1 MKNLKTF
8 EQFELE
14 NLNEKVGY
22 NQISHKNKSF
32 VVYNHIGI
40 EDLSK
45 KYKIVNLKNSVGP
58 DIEFPAIAELDN
70 NKPFIRNIY
79 RHELDKLE
87 KGIFFESHNLDK
99 DAKLFES
106 GAITKILTDAGFIS
120 FEDSDEYDYDI
131 GIGGVINTVDPGI
144 AKDIADELNDNG
156 ISAKAKRDTVI
167 VESVNEGVHADKL
180 TKGLKASLGEIEFV
194 NESINQIPGE
204 IQFDAEPHTFLKD
217 PRELDKAVAEV
228 DKYLAGGKENIGG
241 FMIDRYLKD
250 SFDLDAFIDSVHLHY
265 PRPMIPESMNEAS
278 YTERVELKNDFL
290 DFFRVPDSKRLKF
303 AIYKFDG
310 NDDMDD
316 LFDDLKPYASTVDGV
331 RNYYEIATKTRDN

>member
-32 VVYNHIGI
+32 VVYNHKGI

-167 VESVNEGVHADKL
+167 VESVNEGIYADKL
-180 TKGLKASLGEIEFV
+180 AKGLWDGDMDFSDLSKSEQDLIDKFVKRNLGIFKDERFEIPFPDEAADTGEFWDEIQKDKDYSKFAKAVKKASLGEIEFV

-204 IQFDAEPHTFLKD
+204 IQFNVEPHTFLKD

-265 PRPMIPESMNEAS
+265 PRPMIPEIQS
-278 YTERVELKNDFL
+278 KNL
-290 DFFRVPDSKRLKF
+290 
-303 AIYKFDG
+303 
-310 NDDMDD
+310 
-316 LFDDLKPYASTVDGV
+316 
-331 RNYYEIATKTRDN
+331 